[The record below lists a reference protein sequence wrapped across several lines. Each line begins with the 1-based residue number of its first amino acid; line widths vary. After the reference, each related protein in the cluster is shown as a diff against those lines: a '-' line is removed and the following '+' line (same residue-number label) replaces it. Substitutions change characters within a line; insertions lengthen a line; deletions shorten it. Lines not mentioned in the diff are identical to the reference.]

1 MTFAERLQSL
11 REHKRPVVS
20 RRITSELIGL
30 GHDSLRKY
38 ERGEREP
45 GLNELIL
52 IADYYE
58 VSLDELILGT
68 KKIKKIFANCP
79 QMGATADR
87 KVGQ

>member
-1 MTFAERLQSL
+1 MAQGSTFPERLQSL
-11 REHKRPVVS
+11 RENKRPVKS

-45 GLNELIL
+45 RLTELML

-58 VSLDELILGT
+58 ISMNELCAGLKPSNLQR
-68 KKIKKIFANCP
+68 KKW
-79 QMGATADR
+79 
-87 KVGQ
+87 

>member
-11 REHKRPVVS
+11 RESKKPVIS

-45 GLNELIL
+45 RLTELML

-58 VSLDELILGT
+58 VSLDELCFGRGR
-68 KKIKKIFANCP
+68 N
-79 QMGATADR
+79 
-87 KVGQ
+87 

>member
-11 REHKRPVVS
+11 RESKKPVIS

-45 GLNELIL
+45 RLTELML

-58 VSLDELILGT
+58 VSLDELCFG
-68 KKIKKIFANCP
+68 KK
-79 QMGATADR
+79 
-87 KVGQ
+87 